1 MKKYPAIAIIEFRD
15 IAVGIY
21 STDAM
26 LKRAPISLVKS
37 GIISRGRYL
46 TLIGGTTASV
56 EESFSEGL
64 ITGGDNVLD
73 HVILPDVHPQ
83 VHDAVLGHRNP
94 ISTGA
99 IGIIETPT
107 ASSNV
112 RAAELALKGT
122 SVNLIEMRLADT
134 SLSGKGVSIYRG
146 ELPDIEAAMDMIV
159 SYLKQARIE
168 FVDKI
173 IPSPHEAMNKQ
184 LESSTYFYE
193 SDMITLDGEES

>member
-1 MKKYPAIAIIEFRD
+1 MKKYPAIAIIEFKD

-46 TLIGGTTASV
+46 TLICGTTASV

-73 HVILPDVHPQ
+73 QVILADVHPQ

-94 ISTGA
+94 VSTGA

-122 SVNLIEMRLADT
+122 PVNLIEMRLADT

-146 ELPDIEAAMDMIV
+146 ELPDIEAAVDMIV

-173 IPSPHEAMNKQ
+173 IPSPHEAMSKQ

-193 SDMITLDGEES
+193 SNMITLDGGEG